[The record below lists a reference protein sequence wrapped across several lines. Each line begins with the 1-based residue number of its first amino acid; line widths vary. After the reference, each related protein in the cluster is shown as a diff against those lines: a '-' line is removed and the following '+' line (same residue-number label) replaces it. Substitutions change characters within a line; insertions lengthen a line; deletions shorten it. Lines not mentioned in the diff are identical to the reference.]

1 MSFKVGEK
9 VVYPN
14 HGVGIIES
22 ISHKVIGGNR
32 EEFYTLR
39 IESNSSVVLIPTAN
53 VNQVGLRK
61 LCARK
66 DLDALF
72 EILQDSNGHHISD
85 WKDRYKVNLEK
96 MKTGSILEVA
106 EVLKN
111 LTHLAGQKSLS
122 FREKKMLDRTRQL
135 VISEVATVKKWP
147 PPRIEIMVDE
157 CLGCAPSSR
166 VGEA

>member
-1 MSFKVGEK
+1 MAFKVGEK

-14 HGVGIIES
+14 HGVGVIES
-22 ISHKVIGGNR
+22 ISQKVIGGSP

-66 DLDALF
+66 DLDQLF
-72 EILQDSNGHHISD
+72 EILQGGNGHHISD

-96 MKTGSILEVA
+96 MKSGSIFEVA

-111 LTHLAGQKSLS
+111 LTHLSAQKSLS
-122 FREKKMLDRTRQL
+122 FREKKMLDRARQL

-147 PPRIEIMVDE
+147 LGRIEGMIDE
-157 CLGCAPSSR
+157 CLGCTTR
-166 VGEA
+166 VGET

>member
-1 MSFKVGEK
+1 MGFKVGEK

-14 HGVGIIES
+14 HGVGVIES

-39 IESNSSVVLIPTAN
+39 IESNSSMVLIPTAN

-66 DLDALF
+66 DLDQLF
-72 EILQDSNGHHISD
+72 DILQSSNGHHISD

-96 MKTGSILEVA
+96 MKTGSIFEVA

-111 LTHLAGQKSLS
+111 LTYLSIQKSLS
-122 FREKKMLDRTRQL
+122 FREKKMLDRARQL
-135 VISEVATVKKWP
+135 VISEVATVKRWP
-147 PPRIEIMVDE
+147 LDRIEGMIND
-157 CLGCAPSSR
+157 CLGCTATK
-166 VGEA
+166 VGDA

>member
-1 MSFKVGEK
+1 MTFKVGEK

-22 ISHKVIGGNR
+22 IGDKVIGGNR

-39 IESNSSVVLIPTAN
+39 IESNNSVVLIPTAN

-61 LCARK
+61 LCAKK
-66 DLDALF
+66 DLDQLF
-72 EILQDSNGHHISD
+72 GILQSSNGHHIAD

-111 LTHLAGQKSLS
+111 LSYLSVQKSLS
-122 FREKKMLDRTRQL
+122 FREKKMLDRARQL

-147 PPRIEIMVDE
+147 LGKIETMVDE
-157 CLGCAPSSR
+157 SLGYTASK

>member
-1 MSFKVGEK
+1 MTFKVGDK

-14 HGVGIIES
+14 HGVGVIES
-22 ISHKVIGGNR
+22 ISLKVIGGNR

-39 IESNSSVVLIPTAN
+39 IESNNSVVLSPTTN

-61 LCARK
+61 LCGRK
-66 DLDALF
+66 DLDQLF
-72 EILQDSNGHHISD
+72 RILEGGNGHHISD

-96 MKTGSILEVA
+96 MKSGSILEVA

-111 LTHLAGQKSLS
+111 LSHLSTQKSLS
-122 FREKKMLDRTRQL
+122 FREKKMLDRARQL

-147 PPRIEIMVDE
+147 LLRIEGMVDE
-157 CLGCAPSSR
+157 CLGCTAK
-166 VGEA
+166 VEA

>member
-1 MSFKVGEK
+1 MPFKVGDK

-14 HGVGIIES
+14 HGVGVIES
-22 ISHKVIGGNR
+22 ISLKVIGGKP

-61 LCARK
+61 LCGKK
-66 DLDALF
+66 DLDQLF
-72 EILQDSNGHHISD
+72 NILQNGNGHHISD

-106 EVLKN
+106 EVLRN
-111 LTHLAGQKSLS
+111 LSQLSSQKSLS
-122 FREKKMLDRTRQL
+122 FREKKMLDRAKQL

-147 PPRIEIMVDE
+147 LAKIEIMIDD
-157 CLGCAPSSR
+157 CLGCTPK
-166 VGEA
+166 VGNA

>member
-1 MSFKVGEK
+1 MVFKVGEK

-14 HGVGIIES
+14 HGVGIIEC
-22 ISHKVIGGNR
+22 ISQKVIGGKT

-66 DLDALF
+66 DLDQLF
-72 EILQDSNGHHISD
+72 EILQGGNGHHISD

-96 MKTGSILEVA
+96 MKTGSIFEVA

-111 LTHLAGQKSLS
+111 LTYLGSQKSLS
-122 FREKKMLDRTRQL
+122 FREKKMLDRAKQL

-147 PPRIEIMVDE
+147 LAKIEIIVDE
-157 CLGCAPSSR
+157 YLAGSNTKIRTA
-166 VGEA
+166 